1 VGVAN
6 ELSELLA
13 GRSGGARRRGG
24 RSPRVQE
31 IALVVA
37 LFAAVTVLRWY
48 VDGAGEAAALLY
60 VVPIVLSARRFGR
73 RAGIGVA
80 ALSAA
85 AFVVLTA
92 VHGRGDLDLTGWV
105 GPLLVMATVAAFGAP
120 SARPAD
126 VDRTVSDAVGQR
138 DYLQNV
144 CAVQHSALVASDSMI
159 QEVASARWMLELG
172 HTDEAIEVL
181 GTTLARGI
189 SRVSAALAFE
199 PSVRDDA
206 VGGGAPGRTVDGP
219 PAGDRG

>member
-1 VGVAN
+1 M
-6 ELSELLA
+6 A
-13 GRSGGARRRGG
+13 G
-24 RSPRVQE
+24 
-31 IALVVA
+31 

-60 VVPIVLSARRFGR
+60 VVPIALSARRLGR

-80 ALSAA
+80 ALCAA

-92 VHGRGDLDLTGWV
+92 VHGRGDVDLTGWV
-105 GPLLVMATVAAFGAP
+105 GPLLVMATVGAAFGAP
-120 SARPAD
+120 PAHPAD
-126 VDRTVSDAVGQR
+126 VDRTVSDAVEQR

-144 CAVQHSALVASDSMI
+144 CAAQHSALVASDSMI

-181 GTTLARGI
+181 GATVARGI
-189 SRVSAALAFE
+189 SRVSAALTFE
-199 PSVRDDA
+199 PSVRDHA
-206 VGGGAPGRTVDGP
+206 AGGGAPDRTVDGP